1 MKIKTINRS
10 EADQNSFGLQ
20 KIQRNPDPKL
30 HPFEKAREYT
40 RAIRAVKLDRLFAKP
55 FVGAM
60 DDHSD
65 GITCASVSPTALSQ
79 YVSGAANGEVIV
91 WDLASQRSLWTV
103 YAHAGFVRGLTVG
116 MDGRQFLSCGDDR
129 TVKLW
134 TMASH
139 ESIAGGALEDVEAR
153 VGKRRK
159 RRLSNDD
166 SSSSMPMAFNNDVRG
181 EVGRNNG
188 GGGGLSSTHV
198 APVSVWNGTK
208 PFMYIDHHWSEK
220 KFATSSSSV
229 DIWDY
234 LRSDPIHNYSWG
246 AETVTTVRFNPA
258 DPSLFASTANDRS
271 VVLYD
276 LRAESP
282 LQKVVM
288 AMNSNALAWNPREPM
303 NFTIASEDW
312 NCYTFDMRKL
322 DIAMMVHKDHAG
334 AVMDIHY
341 SPTGREFVSGS
352 YDRTVRIFRVDNSRS
367 REVYHTSRMQRVFSV
382 RFTGDA
388 KYIVSGSD
396 DANVRIWKA
405 RASEPLGRLLP
416 RERASLDYSNA
427 LKRKYAH
434 MPEIKRISQQRHVP
448 KVIDNAR
455 VRRFEEGQRERKKL
469 ENVRAH
475 TKADNPAGIPIAE
488 RKKGIVQVMK

>member
-1 MKIKTINRS
+1 MKIKTISRS
-10 EADQNSFGLQ
+10 SQVQKDSGLQ
-20 KIQRNPDPKL
+20 KVQRNPDPKL

-40 RAIRAVKLDRLFAKP
+40 RALRAVKLDRLFAKP

-65 GITCASVSPTALSQ
+65 GITCGSVSPNALSQ

-91 WDLASQRSLWTV
+91 WDLASQRALWTV
-103 YAHAGFVRGLTVG
+103 YAHAGFVRGLSVAT
-116 MDGRQFLSCGDDR
+116 DGRQFLSCGDDR

-134 TMASH
+134 TMASN
-139 ESIAGGALEDVEAR
+139 ESIAGGALEDVESR

-166 SSSSMPMAFNNDVRG
+166 SASIPLSTRDYNLDDDVR
-181 EVGRNNG
+181 NKT
-188 GGGGLSSTHV
+188 SIKHV
-198 APVSVWNGTK
+198 APVSVWSSSK

-234 LRSDPIHNYSWG
+234 TRSDPIHNYSWG

-288 AMNSNALAWNPREPM
+288 AMNSNSLAWNPREPM

-322 DIAMMVHKDHAG
+322 DIALMVHKDHAG
-334 AVMDIHY
+334 AVMDVHY
-341 SPTGREFVSGS
+341 SPTGREFVTGS

-367 REVYHTSRMQRVFSV
+367 REVYHTSRMQRVFTV

-388 KYIVSGSD
+388 KYVVSGSD

-427 LKRKYAH
+427 LKKKYAH
-434 MPEIKRISQQRHVP
+434 MPEIRRISQQRHVP

-455 VRRFEEGQRERKKL
+455 VRRLEEGQRERKKL

-475 TKADNPAGIPIAE
+475 TKPESVEGVPKAE
-488 RKKGIVQVMK
+488 RKKSIVAIEK